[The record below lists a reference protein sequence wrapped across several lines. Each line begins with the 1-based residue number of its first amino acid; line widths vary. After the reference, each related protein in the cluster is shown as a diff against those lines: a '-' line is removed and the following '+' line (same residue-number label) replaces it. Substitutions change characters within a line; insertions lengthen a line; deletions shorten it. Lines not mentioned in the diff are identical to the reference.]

1 MSMAR
6 EQEEGPKESKTK
18 KLKWNKNVIV
28 NRILA
33 WILFPKDNLSKVLTI
48 VVQNVQ

>member
-1 MSMAR
+1 MLMEK
-6 EQEEGPKESKTK
+6 EQEEDPKESKIK

-28 NRILA
+28 NKILA
-33 WILFPKDNLSKVLTI
+33 WILYPKDNLSKGLTI